1 MNKSKNRNQTGTGLG
16 LSIVK
21 HITGLYDG
29 SITLEKNKKGGN
41 TFVAT
46 LFERP
51 VRITETEEEEA

>member
-1 MNKSKNRNQTGTGLG
+1 
-16 LSIVK
+16 VK